1 MMKEQL
7 LSTLETSKNYTLAVA
22 SAMPE
27 AQFGFKP
34 ATEVWT
40 FAELMS
46 HIAYGIYWWEE
57 NYIRGTES
65 EWNPPVAAS
74 DKTDALARL
83 NAAFGMLEQ
92 CVKALKPI
100 TSELNGLHATLDHI
114 THHRGQAT
122 TYLRCCGITPPDY
135 AY

>member
-1 MMKEQL
+1 MKEQL
-7 LSTLETSKNYTLAVA
+7 LSTLETSKNYSLAVA
-22 SAMPE
+22 SAMPA

-34 ATEVWT
+34 VAEVWT

-46 HIAYGIYWWEE
+46 HIAYGIHWWEE
-57 NYIRGTES
+57 NYIRGVES
-65 EWNPPVAAS
+65 EWNPPAAVS
-74 DKTDALARL
+74 GKSEAVDRL
-83 NAAFGMLEQ
+83 NEAYEMLGQ
-92 CVKALKPI
+92 CINSLKPN
-100 TSELNGLHATLDHI
+100 TTELNGLHATLDHI